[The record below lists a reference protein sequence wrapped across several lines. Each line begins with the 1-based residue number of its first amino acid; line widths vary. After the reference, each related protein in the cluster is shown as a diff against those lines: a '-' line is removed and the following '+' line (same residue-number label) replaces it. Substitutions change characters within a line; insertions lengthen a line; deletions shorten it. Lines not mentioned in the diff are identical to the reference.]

1 MSHFLPTKK
10 SPWVVIFYCVRRKEW
25 RPTAR
30 LHEKREYARA
40 YAKTYTEKT
49 RVVRAWIPLK

>member
-25 RPTAR
+25 RPTA
-30 LHEKREYARA
+30 ESAARA
-40 YAKTYTEKT
+40 YDEAALKIHGEFAKLNFPKT
-49 RVVRAWIPLK
+49 